1 MNEGWIRPN
10 RRYVGHSYA
19 CFPIQN
25 GHRGPF
31 QTGGDK
37 RRKRSLMKFI
47 SFINEIESYQWAMN
61 QGNQGLEEFYG
72 LGSRGWK
79 SHNGSIV
86 IVLPER
92 SFWKCIVKMFNC
104 KQRDVRNT
112 FPPLHKIVPP
122 LNFVEPDSTAHRKI
136 EPNIEVFSKTLKWK
150 IKKLR

>member
-1 MNEGWIRPN
+1 MKGEFDQIEGMLGIHMRASQSKM
-10 RRYVGHSYA
+10 V
-19 CFPIQN
+19 IVD
-25 GHRGPF
+25 PF
-31 QTGGDK
+31 KPEVTSDAKDHWWNSQV
-37 RRKRSLMKFI
+37 SLMKLNH
-47 SFINEIESYQWAMN
+47 INGPWIK
-61 QGNQGLEEFYG
+61 GIKGLEEFYG

-86 IVLPER
+86 IVLPEK

-136 EPNIEVFSKTLKWK
+136 EPNIEVFSKTLQWK